1 MSMSFFKTDF
11 SIVFVTNLEPDP
23 NKELCGGK
31 TSPLLTDV
39 EVRGQFIYEH
49 ELILRR
55 LYNLCCSIKPVGEKF
70 ALILTSAQKILPL
83 A

>member
-11 SIVFVTNLEPDP
+11 SIVFVTNLDPD
-23 NKELCGGK
+23 KELCGGK

-49 ELILRR
+49 ALILRR